1 MGEELEG
8 EIGGDFCDG
17 FIAEDDFLEET
28 GFFAGGGGGA
38 GEGIVDEEIEGAFA
52 VLVGGILD
60 LLDEFGGEGTAID
73 REWCETLGF
82 AVFDFSEV
90 VEV

>member
-8 EIGGDFCDG
+8 EIGGDFRDG
-17 FIAEDDFLEET
+17 FIAEDDFLEEAC
-28 GFFAGGGGGA
+28 FFAGGGCGA

-52 VLVGGILD
+52 VLVGRVLD
-60 LLDEFGGEGTAID
+60 LLDDFGGEGAVVD